1 MVAPVEN
8 PQGNN
13 LFQQTQETGPDYTN
27 IIRWLGLD
35 LVGQQ
40 NSQTNF
46 ISVFLIVL
54 LEQHHVARYSHCLDF
69 CAPPGCQ
76 ATADV

>member
-13 LFQQTQETGPDYTN
+13 LFQQTQASLTGPDYTN

-40 NSQTNF
+40 NSRTNF
-46 ISVFLIVL
+46 DTRLQQMSDSSQCGLQDEYGL
-54 LEQHHVARYSHCLDF
+54 MDPGSTAG
-69 CAPPGCQ
+69 APQ
-76 ATADV
+76 